1 MQIVDSSKISV
12 IEMMALMAGRPPT
25 FGTQRSGVMIQEI
38 FSSEEDKDGGRETAG
53 KRSTDLVDDR
63 SIDKG

>member
-1 MQIVDSSKISV
+1 
-12 IEMMALMAGRPPT
+12 MMALMAGRPPT